1 MDGLTH
7 LNQAQK
13 ANLTDN
19 INHANRI
26 ADIEQLTQTANDL
39 NQAMSDLQNG
49 INNEN
54 TVLNSQNYQ
63 DASPDN
69 KANYTTAVQAAKD
82 ILNQAG
88 PNKNKAQVEEA
99 LRQVQNAEQALNGTQ
114 NLDQAKQNA
123 KQQLNSLT
131 SLTDAQKHN

>member
-1 MDGLTH
+1 
-7 LNQAQK
+7 
-13 ANLTDN
+13 
-19 INHANRI
+19 
-26 ADIEQLTQTANDL
+26 
-39 NQAMSDLQNG
+39 
-49 INNEN
+49 
-54 TVLNSQNYQ
+54 
-63 DASPDN
+63 
-69 KANYTTAVQAAKD
+69 KANYTTAVQAAKG

-131 SLTDAQKHN
+131 SLTDAQKAQLTQDIDNGQT